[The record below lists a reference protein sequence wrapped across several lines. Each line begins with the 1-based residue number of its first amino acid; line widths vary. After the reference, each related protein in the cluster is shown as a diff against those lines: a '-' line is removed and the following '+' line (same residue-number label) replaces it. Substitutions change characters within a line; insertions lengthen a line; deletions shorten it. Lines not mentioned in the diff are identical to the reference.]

1 MNYTKSLLCLV
12 REQGRERHSLRGL
25 RQPVPLKRILDS
37 SKTLQVISVQLGP
50 VGRLRP
56 GDPEPSDRGH
66 QRPIRPPLAKESFAR
81 LYFTTIP
88 PVCQEFFSL
97 NIFIPSTGPVQIAEN
112 PYGFGTKPHNQTPV
126 LCHMTVTNNHP
137 KIHSD
142 ENYFHNAHTFFTFF
156 NINP

>member
-1 MNYTKSLLCLV
+1 MSVTAFAAYVSRSRSNGSLIPPRHYRSYPYSLAPSADSV
-12 REQGRERHSLRGL
+12 REIPNR
-25 RQPVPLKRILDS
+25 
-37 SKTLQVISVQLGP
+37 
-50 VGRLRP
+50 
-56 GDPEPSDRGH
+56 SDRGH

>member
-1 MNYTKSLLCLV
+1 MSVTAFAAYVSRSRSNGSLIPPRHYRSYPYSLAPSADSV
-12 REQGRERHSLRGL
+12 REI
-25 RQPVPLKRILDS
+25 PNPLTEGTNVQYALPWQKRVLHDCILPQS
-37 SKTLQVISVQLGP
+37 
-50 VGRLRP
+50 
-56 GDPEPSDRGH
+56 
-66 QRPIRPPLAKESFAR
+66 
-81 LYFTTIP
+81 P